1 MSFTQH
7 FAAIS
12 QVFSHFMHICSFQQ
26 CQYCEIGNVSMGF
39 SKSLMPK
46 ILYKSLVFDSWFDKI
61 FGIRD
66 LENPILTFPPH
77 SIVSLPA
84 VLWHKSHIIK
94 QITQILVCNE
104 YQRNVWWL
112 PDNSLMTAW
121 RLSVSYTRGTSMY
134 YVITYRGGGRLSVKD
149 NYNNDKKMMKI
160 TGFEAA
166 RNCMQPKNI
175 DSRKRVFS

>member
-12 QVFSHFMHICSFQQ
+12 QVFSDCMHICSFQQ

-61 FGIRD
+61 FGICD

-77 SIVSLPA
+77 SIVSLLSQAQLPLA
-84 VLWHKSHIIK
+84 RDNWY
-94 QITQILVCNE
+94 VC
-104 YQRNVWWL
+104 
-112 PDNSLMTAW
+112 
-121 RLSVSYTRGTSMY
+121 TRKGFSNNMY
-134 YVITYRGGGRLSVKD
+134 IGVMYGLLRTLR
-149 NYNNDKKMMKI
+149 
-160 TGFEAA
+160 
-166 RNCMQPKNI
+166 
-175 DSRKRVFS
+175 RKRNPNGSFCSWYLLAPVAKVIIHMLRGEQATIEYVS

>member
-12 QVFSHFMHICSFQQ
+12 QVFSDCMHICSFQQ

-61 FGIRD
+61 FGICD

-77 SIVSLPA
+77 SILSLLGLTSQQIGSKPRKIETMKCRYKFGFFTWCN
-84 VLWHKSHIIK
+84 LIIYRIGKKSMSVFLLQMIQHLFK
-94 QITQILVCNE
+94 QPCQSFFRRFHVDFLLHFDFRFHFWISTG
-104 YQRNVWWL
+104 
-112 PDNSLMTAW
+112 S
-121 RLSVSYTRGTSMY
+121 S
-134 YVITYRGGGRLSVKD
+134 
-149 NYNNDKKMMKI
+149 NNIYPFFLQEKKI
-160 TGFEAA
+160 H
-166 RNCMQPKNI
+166 
-175 DSRKRVFS
+175 

>member
-26 CQYCEIGNVSMGF
+26 CQYCEIGNVSNGF

-46 ILYKSLVFDSWFDKI
+46 NPYKSLVFDSWFDKI

-77 SIVSLPA
+77 SIVSFLSKHT
-84 VLWHKSHIIK
+84 VILKYFNIK
-94 QITQILVCNE
+94 E
-104 YQRNVWWL
+104 
-112 PDNSLMTAW
+112 
-121 RLSVSYTRGTSMY
+121 
-134 YVITYRGGGRLSVKD
+134 
-149 NYNNDKKMMKI
+149 
-160 TGFEAA
+160 
-166 RNCMQPKNI
+166 
-175 DSRKRVFS
+175 

>member
-12 QVFSHFMHICSFQQ
+12 RVFSDCMYICSFQQ

-61 FGIRD
+61 FGICD

-77 SIVSLPA
+77 SIVSMFKNHTTYFLYI
-84 VLWHKSHIIK
+84 LQIK
-94 QITQILVCNE
+94 NFHANNCHLVI
-104 YQRNVWWL
+104 VI
-112 PDNSLMTAW
+112 AKVF
-121 RLSVSYTRGTSMY
+121 LSW
-134 YVITYRGGGRLSVKD
+134 
-149 NYNNDKKMMKI
+149 NDKENWRNKAWDL
-160 TGFEAA
+160 TGL
-166 RNCMQPKNI
+166 CI
-175 DSRKRVFS
+175 V

>member
-77 SIVSLPA
+77 SIVSMLELA
-84 VLWHKSHIIK
+84 KSLSGVKTSNDGSQKNVFVLASHC
-94 QITQILVCNE
+94 L
-104 YQRNVWWL
+104 Y
-112 PDNSLMTAW
+112 
-121 RLSVSYTRGTSMY
+121 
-134 YVITYRGGGRLSVKD
+134 
-149 NYNNDKKMMKI
+149 
-160 TGFEAA
+160 
-166 RNCMQPKNI
+166 
-175 DSRKRVFS
+175 

>member
-12 QVFSHFMHICSFQQ
+12 QVFSDCMHICSFQQ

-61 FGIRD
+61 FGICD

-77 SIVSLPA
+77 SIVSLFVWYGVWA
-84 VLWHKSHIIK
+84 VRYSYIEICAVISNTPRWGCGWLAIRRSKNDVYLIILWDHLEKNTNSVCLFVCLFDLSFDLWLSWIHAYRVISNWGYIWLA
-94 QITQILVCNE
+94 ILHQKE
-104 YQRNVWWL
+104 Q
-112 PDNSLMTAW
+112 
-121 RLSVSYTRGTSMY
+121 
-134 YVITYRGGGRLSVKD
+134 
-149 NYNNDKKMMKI
+149 
-160 TGFEAA
+160 E
-166 RNCMQPKNI
+166 
-175 DSRKRVFS
+175 

>member
-12 QVFSHFMHICSFQQ
+12 QVFSDCMHICSFQQ

-61 FGIRD
+61 FGICD

-77 SIVSLPA
+77 SIVSFMPQTSEHILD
-84 VLWHKSHIIK
+84 VIDFRDQLKLQQQCHLISKDLWCFFSSCAFIIVANSDDGWHIFVIGSASPRWLLSP
-94 QITQILVCNE
+94 LVWMNNLWLGCNQRVCSRMTIFCSS
-104 YQRNVWWL
+104 YQVHC
-112 PDNSLMTAW
+112 
-121 RLSVSYTRGTSMY
+121 
-134 YVITYRGGGRLSVKD
+134 I
-149 NYNNDKKMMKI
+149 
-160 TGFEAA
+160 
-166 RNCMQPKNI
+166 
-175 DSRKRVFS
+175 